1 MTKKKKLIIGNFK
14 MNPITLREA
23 KKIFLDIKRTA
34 NKLKNV
40 QTVICPPFVYLTEL
54 QKVVN
59 GDRCVLGAQNVFSE
73 IKGSQT
79 GEISSAML
87 SDLGIKYVILGH
99 SERRAIG
106 ETSREIGSK
115 IKLCLKYNLIPI
127 ICIGENKRDES
138 MEYLNFIKKQ
148 LQESLE
154 GLSSAMIKKIV
165 IVYEP
170 VWAIGKD
177 AERDATPE
185 EVQEINIFI
194 RKILSDAFGHKV
206 IMELTILYGGSVSPT
221 NACNFLE
228 REIIDGFLIGRAS
241 LQPEKFNEI
250 LLMTQEI

>member
-59 GDRCVLGAQNVFSE
+59 GDRCLLGAQNVFSE

>member
-1 MTKKKKLIIGNFK
+1 

>member
-115 IKLCLKYNLIPI
+115 I
-127 ICIGENKRDES
+127 
-138 MEYLNFIKKQ
+138 
-148 LQESLE
+148 
-154 GLSSAMIKKIV
+154 
-165 IVYEP
+165 
-170 VWAIGKD
+170 
-177 AERDATPE
+177 
-185 EVQEINIFI
+185 
-194 RKILSDAFGHKV
+194 
-206 IMELTILYGGSVSPT
+206 
-221 NACNFLE
+221 
-228 REIIDGFLIGRAS
+228 
-241 LQPEKFNEI
+241 
-250 LLMTQEI
+250 